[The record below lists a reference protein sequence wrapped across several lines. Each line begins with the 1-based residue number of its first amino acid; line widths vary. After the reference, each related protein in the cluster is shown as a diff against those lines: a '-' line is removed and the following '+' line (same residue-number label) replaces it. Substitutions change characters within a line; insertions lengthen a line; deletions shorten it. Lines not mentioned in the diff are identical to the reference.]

1 MARPKD
7 EDRRNAILAAA
18 TKVIADRGLNA
29 STAMIAQSADISNG
43 SLFTYFETKT
53 DLFNQLYLE
62 LKSQMASAAQEGLA
76 AQTEPRERLFLA
88 WSNWVTWA
96 ASHPHKRRA
105 LAQLTASGEIT
116 QTSRDTANRGMAGI
130 GELVER
136 IRLNG
141 SLRDAPRSF
150 VALLMN
156 ALADSTTESMILDPP
171 NAKTLCG
178 LGFDALWRVLA

>member
-7 EDRRNAILAAA
+7 EERRNAILVAA
-18 TKVIADRGLNA
+18 TKEIADRGLNA

-62 LKSQMASAAQEGLA
+62 LKSQMASAAQDGLG
-76 AQTEPRERLFLA
+76 AQTEPRERLSLA

-116 QTSRDTANRGMAGI
+116 PTSRDTANRGMASI

-141 SLRDAPRSF
+141 SLRDAPISF
-150 VALLMN
+150 VASLMN
-156 ALADSTTESMILDPP
+156 ALADSTTESMILDPA
-171 NAKTLCG
+171 NAKTLCR
-178 LGFDALWRVLA
+178 LGFDALWRVLS